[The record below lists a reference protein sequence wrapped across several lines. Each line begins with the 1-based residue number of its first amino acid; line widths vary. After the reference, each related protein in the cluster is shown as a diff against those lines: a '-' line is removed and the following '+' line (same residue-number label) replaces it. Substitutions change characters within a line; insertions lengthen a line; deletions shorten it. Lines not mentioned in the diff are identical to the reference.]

1 LFDSSDWHAWRN
13 FSESIQVNPLYGAL
27 TRLQKR
33 LTDSGIPSAIIGG
46 IAVSIWSRPR
56 ATYDVDVKILLKRD
70 EAERLLNVLG
80 EDYSSLQDDPLDA
93 LRRHGILFVKDES
106 GIRLDLQLADT
117 SFDES
122 AIHRAIVIELEPG
135 LDARICTAE
144 DLIIYKM
151 ISTRLQDRVDVEN
164 VYRRQGNKLDD
175 RYVLKWLRLFERAL
189 DDSTLVATYQRLRHR
204 F

>member
-1 LFDSSDWHAWRN
+1 MN
-13 FSESIQVNPLYGAL
+13 QLYRAL

-33 LTDSGIPSAIIGG
+33 LADGGIPSAIIGG

-56 ATYDVDVKILLKRD
+56 ATYDIDVKVLLKRD
-70 EAERLLNVLG
+70 EAERLVNVLG

-93 LRRHGILFVKDES
+93 LQRHGILFVKDET

-122 AIHRAIVIELEPG
+122 AIRRAKLIELESG

-164 VYRRQGNKLDD
+164 VARRQGNKLDD
-175 RYVLKWLRLFERAL
+175 RYVLRWLRLFEQAL
-189 DDSTLVATYQRLRHR
+189 DDSTLVATYQRLRR
-204 F
+204 RP